1 MAGTFISYRR
11 EDAAGYAGRL
21 RESLE
26 RKLGAARVFRD
37 VDTLRPGQDFVQ
49 AIEARLADC
58 AVMLAVIGRE
68 WAGARDLTGNRR
80 LDEPFDFVRL
90 EIAAALARP
99 NVLVVPVLV
108 EGATMPASSELPE
121 NLKPLARR
129 HAVSVRDETWD
140 ADIDRLVN
148 VVESAMSSRDPS
160 RADAPISAA
169 QLWAA
174 GALAVVIVGLLV
186 FNGSRPRSN
195 DAGAPAAGRG
205 VSATAPAN
213 GVETPAASP
222 GGGAGAPIST
232 AGGSPYTIDIPRLA
246 EAAFG
251 EVIYAVASGN
261 VVMRGDGP
269 ELRLRVRVM
278 NLGRNDVNFWDD
290 SFRLAVGGDVLSP
303 TSGLNSLAPGN
314 SLRYGIITF
323 RLRPQTR
330 SGTLRIVSNQ
340 ETAEIPLDLS
350 PTGRPPVDEQAEIAD
365 SSAQAITAGVV
376 SEPVPL
382 FDGGDMSVTLQR
394 ASTRRFANALRLILS
409 LRMANRGRYDT
420 HSIVIMMRVEA
431 GGEQRPPFQ
440 FPNETIA
447 AMATAAGSAAF
458 DLPTTATRAV
468 VRTTIGDQTTEKT
481 FDLK

>member
-80 LDEPFDFVRL
+80 LDEPFDFVRI

-108 EGATMPASSELPE
+108 EGAAMPATKELPD

-140 ADIDRLVN
+140 ADVDRLVN
-148 VVESAMSSRDPS
+148 VIESAMSARDPS

-169 QLWAA
+169 QLWVAA
-174 GALAVVIVGLLV
+174 ALAVVIVGLLV
-186 FNGSRPRSN
+186 FNGRRPKP
-195 DAGAPAAGRG
+195 DDGASPETG
-205 VSATAPAN
+205 VSAVA
-213 GVETPAASP
+213 GSVETPAA
-222 GGGAGAPIST
+222 GGGTGGAPIAT
-232 AGGSPYTIDIPRLA
+232 AGGSPYTIDIPRIA

-251 EVIYAVASGN
+251 DVIYAVASGN
-261 VVMRGDGP
+261 VVMRGDAP
-269 ELRLRVRVM
+269 ELRLRIRIM
-278 NLGRNDVNFWDD
+278 NSGRYDAGFWDD
-290 SFRLAVGGDVLSP
+290 SFRLDAGGDVLSP
-303 TSGLNSLAPGN
+303 TSGLNSVAPGN
-314 SLRYGIITF
+314 SLRYGIVTF
-323 RLRPQTR
+323 RLRPQMR
-330 SGTLRIVSNQ
+330 AGTLRIVNNQ
-340 ETAEIPLDLS
+340 ETAEIPLDFT

-365 SSAQAITAGVV
+365 SLGQAIQAAVV
-376 SEPVPL
+376 RDPVPL
-382 FDGGDMSVTLQR
+382 HDAGDVTVTLQR
-394 ASTRRFANALRLILS
+394 ASTRRFANALRFNLS
-409 LRMANRGRYDT
+409 LRMANRGRYDA
-420 HSIVIMMRVEA
+420 HSTQIMMRADA

-440 FPNETIA
+440 FPNTVIA
-447 AMATAAGSAAF
+447 AMATATGNAVF

-468 VRTTIGDQTTEKT
+468 VRTTIGDQTTEKS